1 MRQKRAIGGLLV
13 GAFLAGL
20 AAPCL
25 AASDD
30 ALAAM
35 ACCKKMGS
43 SDCGDAR
50 LAQAC
55 CKAKSDNQNAR
66 EIQPVASAAGKT
78 LVAVCLAAAD
88 QRTPD
93 ALALVGAKRL
103 PELAS
108 RSDGLSVRSQPLRI

>member
-1 MRQKRAIGGLLV
+1 VSQKRAIAGLLV
-13 GAFLAGL
+13 AAFLAAF

-30 ALAAM
+30 AHAAM
-35 ACCKKMGS
+35 ACCKKMGR
-43 SDCGDAR
+43 SDCANAR

-55 CKAKSDNQNAR
+55 CKAKGDNQNAR

-78 LVAVCLAAAD
+78 LVAVFAAAD
-88 QRTPD
+88 PSAPD
-93 ALALVGAKRL
+93 APALVGAHRL

-108 RSDGLSVRSQPLRI
+108 RSDGLSVRSRPLRI

>member
-1 MRQKRAIGGLLV
+1 VRPKRAIAGLLV
-13 GAFLAGL
+13 AAFLAAF

-30 ALAAM
+30 AHAAM

-55 CKAKSDNQNAR
+55 CKAKGDNQNGR

-88 QRTPD
+88 TPTSD
-93 ALALVGAKRL
+93 ALTVVGAKRL
-103 PELAS
+103 PELAF